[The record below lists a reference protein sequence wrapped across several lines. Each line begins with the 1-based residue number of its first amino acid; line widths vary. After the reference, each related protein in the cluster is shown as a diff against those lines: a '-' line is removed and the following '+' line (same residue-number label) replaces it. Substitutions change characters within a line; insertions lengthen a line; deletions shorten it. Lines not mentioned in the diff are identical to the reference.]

1 MLFRAI
7 ALSIAL
13 LVGIGTIVP
22 LATDHAQAGP
32 RKSKRYRKSK
42 KYKKYSRQWWRQY
55 RARMKRKR
63 ALQARRRAMRLR
75 QLRMAKL
82 RMVNKAAGAE
92 KETMRKVAFKTPEP
106 MVALL
111 PSGQPAPTGW
121 KRGESTGAEVRFRLE
136 NGNGMEVGSASIS
149 VVGPAMG
156 ESVSTGRNRL
166 VGGVPTNALRREVI
180 NRMVRENGWVVND
193 YQKEI
198 GGKTVYVVVAQ
209 SQGQNGR
216 VESRMFYFTEAD
228 GRIYNVATST
238 PVDAAERLA
247 EESEKV
253 LASLAARRPVQQ
265 ASSTKKD

>member
-22 LATDHAQAGP
+22 LATDTAQAGP
-32 RKSKRYRKSK
+32 RKSKRYHKHK
-42 KYKKYSRQWWRQY
+42 KYRKYSKRWWQQY

-75 QLRMAKL
+75 QLRMA
-82 RMVNKAAGAE
+82 RAAKVAGVEREAI
-92 KETMRKVAFKTPEP
+92 RKVAYKTPEP
-106 MVALL
+106 TAALL
-111 PSGQPAPTGW
+111 PSGQPAPSGW

-136 NGNGMEVGSASIS
+136 NGSGMEVGSASIS

-156 ESVSTGRNRL
+156 ESVSTGRNRM
-166 VGGVPTNALRREVI
+166 VGGVLTTALRREVI
-180 NRMVRENGWVVND
+180 NRMIRENGWVVND

-198 GGKTVYVVVAQ
+198 GGKPVYVVVAQ
-209 SQGQNGR
+209 SQGPAGR
-216 VESRMFYFTEAD
+216 VDSRMFYFTEAD

-238 PVDAAERLA
+238 PTDTADRLA

-253 LASLAARRPVQQ
+253 LASLAARPRPVVQQ
-265 ASSTKKD
+265 AAKQE